1 MDKRMLRKHMT
12 EKRNCLTAHEI
23 QSCSEE
29 ITKRLLDSIF
39 YRECRN
45 LCLYNAFRNEVS
57 CGFIMKQALSDGKRV
72 FMPVTDEAHK
82 TIEFYEVTGDTE
94 WRIGTYGIEEP
105 ILESETRILKEK
117 AVILMPGLVFDRK
130 KHRIG
135 YGGGYYDRYLAGHTE
150 HITAALCYAFQIIEE
165 NLPWEE
171 HDILPDYIITE
182 KEIF

>member
-1 MDKRMLRKHMT
+1 MDKIMLRKYMT
-12 EKRNCLTAHEI
+12 EKRNGLTAHEI

-29 ITKRLLDSIF
+29 ITKKLLGSIF
-39 YRECRN
+39 YKECRN

-57 CGFIMKQALSDGKRV
+57 CRFIMKQALSDRKRV
-72 FMPVTDEAHK
+72 FMPVTDESHK
-82 TIEFYEVTGDTE
+82 TIEFYEVTGDTV
-94 WRIGTYGIEEP
+94 WRKGAYGIEEP

-135 YGGGYYDRYLAGHTE
+135 YGGGYYDRYLARHTE

-165 NLPWEE
+165 NLPCEE

>member
-57 CGFIMKQALSDGKRV
+57 CGFIMKQALSDGKRA

-82 TIEFYEVTGDTE
+82 QLNFMK
-94 WRIGTYGIEEP
+94 WR
-105 ILESETRILKEK
+105 
-117 AVILMPGLVFDRK
+117 
-130 KHRIG
+130 
-135 YGGGYYDRYLAGHTE
+135 
-150 HITAALCYAFQIIEE
+150 
-165 NLPWEE
+165 
-171 HDILPDYIITE
+171 
-182 KEIF
+182 EIPNGE